1 MRKRWSYED
10 AVVQAKDYVG
20 NLAVPGFK
28 LDVAKPDSDLNFA
41 DVMRASNKQLV
52 DYLVIYGGAK
62 SLLEQN
68 VADLEARR
76 GAMEAQFDEG
86 YNIAMFQ
93 LNGKYEAENKKKP
106 TKEQM
111 RGEILMT
118 NPSLMDL
125 RRNTIEINT
134 VYQKVLGELKLY
146 TSAYATVSR
155 VVAIRTQAYEEK
167 SDGRTFS

>member
-28 LDVAKPDSDLNFA
+28 LDVTKPDSDLNFA
-41 DVMRASNKQLV
+41 DVMRANNKQLV

-93 LNGKYEAENKKKP
+93 LNG
-106 TKEQM
+106 
-111 RGEILMT
+111 
-118 NPSLMDL
+118 
-125 RRNTIEINT
+125 
-134 VYQKVLGELKLY
+134 
-146 TSAYATVSR
+146 
-155 VVAIRTQAYEEK
+155 
-167 SDGRTFS
+167 